1 MILSKHDLEDDW
13 NAVDDEEEAPPTNW
27 CEWCGQDITEDDR
40 FCPATDCQR
49 EYMEECGDD

>member
-1 MILSKHDLEDDW
+1 MILNKHDLEDDW
-13 NAVDDEEEAPPTNW
+13 NAVDEEEDTRPTNW
-27 CEWCGQDITEDDR
+27 CEWCGQEITEDDR